1 MGVKFMEKLK
11 VDVLIG
17 EDLYGLSIDEI
28 SERITL
34 LTGEI
39 SRLERELTK
48 KEEERQAAD
57 NIFGSKS

>member
-1 MGVKFMEKLK
+1 MGAEFMEKLK

-34 LTGEI
+34 LTREI